1 MRLDV
6 ETALTEIDAA
16 LGGIECQHCGQPI
29 GASPSADFCSEGC
42 QQTWHN
48 QHTGTPPTAPDGS
61 FAEPRPARPLG
72 WLGQPPPGA
81 IVRAGHEV
89 LDDVAAFV
97 ARFSVFPS
105 EHCAPTLALWYAHT
119 HASDQFYVTPRLI
132 LDSAEPGSGKTRVL
146 EVAQY
151 LVRAPEMTI
160 SATPAALFRLVSMGP
175 ITILFDEVDAI
186 FNPKNGGNNEDL
198 RGLLNAGYK
207 RSATI
212 ARCVGDA
219 KNMKV
224 ERFPVY
230 APAALAG
237 IAGAMPATITT
248 RAITIHMRRRRTDEP
263 VEPFRE
269 RHVARQA
276 QPLREQLTAWID
288 STSIQLGDAQ
298 PTMPEGVTDRPAE
311 IWEPLLAIADTAGGH
326 WPDTARNACR
336 HFVFDAG
343 PHITSLGVRLLAD
356 LRDLFTRAGTDRMR
370 TTDIL
375 PALCGL
381 DESPW
386 GDLNGKPLDARRLA
400 KELRRYGVG
409 PHDVRMVGGEV
420 VKGYRTAAP
429 DGLADAWERYL
440 PPPTT
445 AATSATA
452 ATPQVNPVAA
462 TARVADTSATPHTAA
477 TSLTRHVALVAD
489 VADTG
494 HPAKSALTSEVAA
507 VAAVADETGEGGG
520 HCD

>member
-1 MRLDV
+1 MRPDIG
-6 ETALTEIDAA
+6 TALTAINTA
-16 LGGIECQHCGQPI
+16 LDDRNCRQCGRPI
-29 GASPSADFCSEGC
+29 GASPSPDFCSEDC
-42 QQTWHN
+42 QHTWHG
-48 QHTGTPPTAPDGS
+48 QHAGTPLTAPGTT
-61 FAEPRPARPLG
+61 PARPLG

-81 IVRAGHEV
+81 IVRAGYEV

-119 HASDQFYVTPRLI
+119 HASEQFYVTPRLI

-219 KNMKV
+219 KTMKV

-269 RHVARQA
+269 RQIARQA
-276 QPLREQLTAWID
+276 QPLREQLAAWID
-288 STSIQLGDAQ
+288 SIGTRLGDAQ
-298 PTMPEGVTDRPAE
+298 PAMPEGVTDRPAE

-326 WPDTARNACR
+326 WPHIARAACR
-336 HFVFDAG
+336 HFVLDAG
-343 PHITSLGVRLLAD
+343 PQLTSLGVRLLAD
-356 LRDLFTRAGTDRMR
+356 LRGIFTRAGTDKLR

-375 PALCGL
+375 PALCEL
-381 DESPW
+381 DEAPW

-400 KELRRYGVG
+400 KELRRYGVR
-409 PHDVRMVGGEV
+409 PHDVRMTGGEV

-429 DGLADAWERYL
+429 EGLADAWDRYL

-445 AATSATA
+445 TATSATT
-452 ATPQVNPVAA
+452 ATPQVNPVA
-462 TARVADTSATPHTAA
+462 TPARVADTSATPHTTA
-477 TSLTRHVALVAD
+477 TALTRHVALVAD
-489 VADTG
+489 VAAPESPPDPST
-494 HPAKSALTSEVAA
+494 EQE
-507 VAAVADETGEGGG
+507 D
-520 HCD
+520 

>member
-1 MRLDV
+1 MRTDIGP
-6 ETALTEIDAA
+6 ALTAIGAA
-16 LGGIECQHCGQPI
+16 LGDRECQHCSQPI
-29 GASPSADFCSEGC
+29 GASPSADFCSEDC
-42 QQTWHN
+42 QQTWHER
-48 QHTGTPPTAPDGS
+48 QVQAPPATPV
-61 FAEPRPARPLG
+61 EPRAEITPVPSLR
-72 WLGQPPPGA
+72 WLVPPPPPGA
-81 IVRAGHEV
+81 ALRAGHQV

-105 EHCAPTLALWYAHT
+105 EHCVPTLALWYAHT
-119 HASDQFYVTPRLI
+119 HASEQFYVTPRLI

-146 EVAQY
+146 EIAQH

-160 SATPAALFRLVSMGP
+160 SATPAALFRLVSLGP

-186 FNPKNGGNNEDL
+186 FNSKTGGNNEDL

-207 RSATI
+207 RCATI

-237 IAGAMPATITT
+237 IAGAMPATITS

-269 RHVARQA
+269 RQIAREA
-276 QPLREQLTAWID
+276 HPLREQLATWID
-288 STSIQLGDAQ
+288 SVGPRLSDVQ
-298 PTMPEGVTDRPAE
+298 PTMPVGVTDRPAE

-336 HFVFDAG
+336 HFVLTTG
-343 PHITSLGVRLLAD
+343 PQITSLGVRLLAD
-356 LRDLFTRAGTDRMR
+356 LRELFTRAGTDRMR

-375 PALCGL
+375 PALCNL

-386 GDLNGKPLDARRLA
+386 GDLHGKPLDARRLA
-400 KELRRYGVG
+400 KELSRYGVR
-409 PHDVRMVGGEV
+409 PHDLRLTSSDV

-429 DGLADAWERYL
+429 EGLADAWDRYL
-440 PPPTT
+440 PPP
-445 AATSATA
+445 ATSATA
-452 ATPQVNPVAA
+452 ATPQLSPITAA
-462 TARVADTSATPHTAA
+462 VRVADASATPLTTA
-477 TSLTRHVALVAD
+477 TGLTRHVAVVAD
-489 VADTG
+489 VAAPDGPPDPST
-494 HPAKSALTSEVAA
+494 EQ
-507 VAAVADETGEGGG
+507 EN
-520 HCD
+520 

>member
-1 MRLDV
+1 MRPDIAS
-6 ETALTEIDAA
+6 TLTEIDAA
-16 LGGIECQHCGQPI
+16 LGGPACQHCGQPV
-29 GASPSADFCSEGC
+29 GTSPSADFCSEDC

-48 QHTGTPPTAPDGS
+48 QHTGPPLTAAEEPLAETTPTQ
-61 FAEPRPARPLG
+61 PLG

-89 LDDVAAFV
+89 LDDVTAFV

-276 QPLREQLTAWID
+276 HPLREHLTTWID
-288 STSIQLGDAQ
+288 SIGTQLRDAQ
-298 PTMPEGVTDRPAE
+298 PTMPKGVTDRPAE

-326 WPDTARNACR
+326 WPTTARNACR
-336 HFVFDAG
+336 HFTLATG
-343 PHITSLGVRLLAD
+343 PQITSIGIRLLAD
-356 LRDLFTRAGTDRMR
+356 LRHVFTTHGTDRM
-370 TTDIL
+370 TTADIL
-375 PALCGL
+375 PALHDL
-381 DESPW
+381 EESNW
-386 GDLNGKPLDARRLA
+386 ADLNGKPLDARRLGR
-400 KELRRYGVG
+400 ELSKYGVRSKDIKVNG
-409 PHDVRMVGGEV
+409 HAI
-420 VKGYRTAAP
+420 KGYRADGE
-429 DGLADAWERYL
+429 DGLADAWSRYL
-440 PPPTT
+440 PATNATSQLTT
-445 AATSATA
+445 VADTNKVADTTATHPSTPDQAVAATSATPDPT
-452 ATPQVNPVAA
+452 ATHL
-462 TARVADTSATPHTAA
+462 SSH
-477 TSLTRHVALVAD
+477 
-489 VADTG
+489 
-494 HPAKSALTSEVAA
+494 
-507 VAAVADETGEGGG
+507 VAAVADNTAPTSPTPGGPRP
-520 HCD
+520 

>member
-1 MRLDV
+1 MRPDIGI
-6 ETALTEIDAA
+6 ALTAINAA
-16 LGGIECQHCGQPI
+16 LGDRDCRQCGHPL
-29 GASPSADFCSEGC
+29 GASPSPDFCSEDC
-42 QQTWHN
+42 QHTWHD
-48 QHTGTPPTAPDGS
+48 QHAGTPLAAPT
-61 FAEPRPARPLG
+61 ETTPARPLG
-72 WLGQPPPGA
+72 WLGQPPPETV
-81 IVRAGHEV
+81 VRAGHEV
-89 LDDVAAFV
+89 LDAVAAFV

-119 HASDQFYVTPRLI
+119 HAVEQFYVTPRLV

-146 EVAQY
+146 EVAQH

-160 SATPAALFRLVSMGP
+160 SATPAALFRLVSLGP

-237 IAGAMPATITT
+237 IAGAMPMTITT

-269 RHVARQA
+269 RHVAHQA
-276 QPLREQLTAWID
+276 HPLRDQLATWID
-288 STSIQLGDAQ
+288 SIGTRLSDAQ
-298 PTMPEGVTDRPAE
+298 PSMPQGVTDRPAE

-326 WPDTARNACR
+326 WPTTARNACR
-336 HFVFDAG
+336 HFVLDTG
-343 PHITSLGVRLLAD
+343 PHLSSLGVRLLAD
-356 LRDLFTRAGTDRMR
+356 LRGIFTRAGTDRLR

-375 PALCGL
+375 TALCDL
-381 DESPW
+381 DEAPW

-400 KELRRYGVG
+400 KELSRYGVR
-409 PHDVRMVGGEV
+409 PHDVRMTGGEV
-420 VKGYRTAAP
+420 VKGYRTTLP
-429 DGLADAWERYL
+429 EGLADAWDRYL

-462 TARVADTSATPHTAA
+462 PARVADTSATPHTAA
-477 TSLTRHVALVAD
+477 TGLTRH
-489 VADTG
+489 
-494 HPAKSALTSEVAA
+494 VAA
-507 VAAVADETGEGGG
+507 VAAVAAPEGPPRPSTEQE
-520 HCD
+520 D

>member
-1 MRLDV
+1 MRPDID
-6 ETALTEIDAA
+6 TALTEIDAA
-16 LGGIECQHCGQPI
+16 LGGPECQHCGQPR
-29 GASPSADFCSEGC
+29 GTSPSADFCSEGC
-42 QQTWHN
+42 QQVWHE
-48 QHTGTPPTAPDGS
+48 QHAGTPPAAPTTT
-61 FAEPRPARPLG
+61 PAQPLD
-72 WLGQPPPGA
+72 WLGQPTPVALTRG
-81 IVRAGHEV
+81 GHDV

-119 HASDQFYVTPRLI
+119 HASEQFYVTPRLI
-132 LDSAEPGSGKTRVL
+132 LDSAEPGSGKTRIL

-160 SATPAALFRLVSMGP
+160 SATPAALFRLVSQGP

-237 IAGAMPATITT
+237 IAGAMPTTITT
-248 RAITIHMRRRRTDEP
+248 RAITIHMRRRRSDEP

-269 RHVARQA
+269 RHVSHRA
-276 QPLREQLTAWID
+276 QPLREQLGAWID
-288 STSIQLGDAQ
+288 SVGTRLGDAQ
-298 PTMPEGVTDRPAE
+298 PAMPTGVTDRPAE

-326 WPDTARNACR
+326 WPTTARAACR
-336 HFVFDAG
+336 HFVLDTG
-343 PHITSLGVRLLAD
+343 PQLTSLGVRLLAD
-356 LRDLFTRAGTDRMR
+356 LCELFTRAGTDRMR

-375 PALCGL
+375 PALHDL

-386 GDLNGKPLDARRLA
+386 SDLNGKPLDARRLA
-400 KELRRYGVG
+400 RLLDRFGVKPG
-409 PHDVRMVGGEV
+409 LFKASGEPM
-420 VKGYRTAAP
+420 KGYQTTGEH
-429 DGLADAWERYL
+429 GLADAWGRYL
-440 PPPTT
+440 PDQPPARIGYCGYSGNP
-445 AATSATA
+445 AAQAVTDPQPVTDAAVTSD
-452 ATPQVNPVAA
+452 PSVA
-462 TARVADTSATPHTAA
+462 H
-477 TSLTRHVALVAD
+477 LTRQV
-489 VADTG
+489 T
-494 HPAKSALTSEVAA
+494 A
-507 VAAVADETGEGGG
+507 VTAVTAPTNPTPGGPRP
-520 HCD
+520 